1 MYNFLPDK
9 VVVILKKY
17 GYIILISSIV
27 IFYVLYVYFV
37 FYLETDRKM

>member
-1 MYNFLPDK
+1 MHNFLPDK
-9 VVVILKKY
+9 VVDILKKY
-17 GYIILISSIV
+17 GYIILIFSIM